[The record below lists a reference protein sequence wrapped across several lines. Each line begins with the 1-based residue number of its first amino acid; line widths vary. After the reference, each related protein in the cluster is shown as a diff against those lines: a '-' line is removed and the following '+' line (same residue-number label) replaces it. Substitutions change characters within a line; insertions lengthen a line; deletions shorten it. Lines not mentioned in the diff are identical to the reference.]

1 MKLKMCSVAI
11 ALSALFAQPFN
22 RAYPIGVTRTNR
34 RIATLMV
41 HTSPLDQAGTGD
53 AGGMNIY
60 VCEAAQN
67 MAAMGVEVDIF
78 TRRTNTE
85 VAAIVEVSPGVR
97 VIQLNVGPVSGV
109 TKEQLPNL
117 IPALAEEFKKA
128 LVATHYDV
136 IHSHYWISG
145 KVAMPVAKEL
155 NIPLVHTMHTMA
167 RVKNLNLAEGEMP
180 EPMIRVQGETQVV
193 AAADS
198 LIANT
203 DAEAASLVS
212 LYEACP
218 DNVSVVSP
226 GVNLKVFTAGAGKA
240 AAREFV
246 GLPKDAHIITFVGRI
261 QPHKGPEVL
270 IRAVAEMV
278 QHSPHLRPKLVTN
291 IIGGASGANQSEV
304 ERLKE
309 LTSWLGIDD
318 VVRFA
323 PPVARQDLPQ
333 WYRAADLVCV
343 PSYSESFGLV
353 ALEAQ
358 ACGTPVV
365 ATAVGGLR
373 TAVADGI
380 SGVLVDGHNPRAW
393 SSVLA
398 RLIQEPQRRVLLSMG
413 AVEHASHFGWDATSR
428 GTLDIYD
435 RVLSARVDAAKNIG

>member
-1 MKLKMCSVAI
+1 
-11 ALSALFAQPFN
+11 
-22 RAYPIGVTRTNR
+22 
-34 RIATLMV
+34 MV
-41 HTSPLDQAGTGD
+41 HTSPLDQPGAGD

-60 VCEAAQN
+60 VVESAER
-67 MAAMGVEVDIF
+67 MAAMGVSVDIF
-78 TRRTNTE
+78 TRRHNPDLPD
-85 VAAIVEVSPGVR
+85 VVELSPGVR
-97 VIQLNVGPVSGV
+97 VRHLNIGASSA
-109 TKEQLPNL
+109 TKEELPALFPNL
-117 IPALAEEFKKA
+117 SDAFSKVLETEK
-128 LVATHYDV
+128 YDV
-136 IHSHYWISG
+136 LHSHYWISG
-145 KVAMPVAKEL
+145 KVAMPVAKKFG
-155 NIPLVHTMHTMA
+155 IPLAHTMHTMA
-167 RVKNLNLAEGEMP
+167 RVKNMNLAEGERP
-180 EPMIRVQGETQVV
+180 EPMIRVQGETQIV
-193 AAADS
+193 AAADA

-226 GVNLKVFTAGAGKA
+226 GVDLYTFTAGSGRK
-240 AAREFV
+240 AAREAV
-246 GLPKDAHIITFVGRI
+246 GLPQDAHILAFVGRI

-270 IRAVAEMV
+270 IRAVAEMLN
-278 QHSPHLRPKLVTN
+278 HSPHLRPKLIT
-291 IIGGASGANQSEV
+291 IIMGGASGSGLGEV
-304 ERLKE
+304 ERLKD
-309 LTSWLGIDD
+309 LVSWLNISD
-318 VVRFA
+318 VVRFEN
-323 PPVARQDLPQ
+323 PVPRAQIPQ

-380 SGVLVDGHNPRAW
+380 SGVLVDGHDPRAW

-413 AVEHASHFGWDATSR
+413 AIEHASHFGWDATAR

-435 RVLSARVDAAKNIG
+435 RIIATSASARKIIG

>member
-1 MKLKMCSVAI
+1 
-11 ALSALFAQPFN
+11 
-22 RAYPIGVTRTNR
+22 
-34 RIATLMV
+34 MV
-41 HTSPLDQAGTGD
+41 HTSPLDQPGAGD

-60 VCEAAQN
+60 VVESAER
-67 MAAMGVEVDIF
+67 MAAMGVSVDIF
-78 TRRTNTE
+78 TRRHSPDLPD
-85 VAAIVEVSPGVR
+85 VVELSPGVR
-97 VIQLNVGPVSGV
+97 VRHLNIGANTA
-109 TKEQLPNL
+109 TKEELPALIPNL
-117 IPALAEEFKKA
+117 SDAFSKILEDEK
-128 LVATHYDV
+128 HDV
-136 IHSHYWISG
+136 LHSHYWISG
-145 KVAMPVAKEL
+145 KVAMPAAKKFG
-155 NIPLVHTMHTMA
+155 IPLAHTMHTMA
-167 RVKNLNLAEGEMP
+167 RVKNMNLAEGERP

-193 AAADS
+193 AAANA

-226 GVNLKVFTAGAGKA
+226 GVDLYTFTAGNGRK
-240 AAREFV
+240 AAREAI
-246 GLPKDAHIITFVGRI
+246 GLPQDAHILAFVGRI

-270 IRAVAEMV
+270 IRAVAEMLN
-278 QHSPHLRPKLVTN
+278 HSPHLRSKLITV
-291 IIGGASGANQSEV
+291 IMGGASGSGLGEV
-304 ERLKE
+304 ERLKD
-309 LTSWLGIDD
+309 LVSWLNISD
-318 VVRFA
+318 VVRFEN
-323 PPVARQDLPQ
+323 PVPRAQIPQ

-380 SGVLVDGHNPRAW
+380 SGVLVDGHDPRAW

-413 AVEHASHFGWDATSR
+413 AIEHASHFGWDATAR

-435 RVLSARVDAAKNIG
+435 RIIATSASARKIIG

>member
-1 MKLKMCSVAI
+1 
-11 ALSALFAQPFN
+11 
-22 RAYPIGVTRTNR
+22 
-34 RIATLMV
+34 MV

-60 VCEAAQN
+60 VCESAQK
-67 MAAMGVEVDIF
+67 MSEHGVAIDIF
-78 TRRTNTE
+78 TRRTNSE
-85 VAAIVEVSPGVR
+85 VADVVQISPGVR
-97 VIQLNVGPVSGV
+97 VIHLNVGPVEGV
-109 TKEQLPNL
+109 TKEQLPAL
-117 IPALAEEFKKA
+117 IPALSEEFKKA
-128 LVATHYDV
+128 LSGKDKYDV

-145 KVAMPVAKEL
+145 KVAMPVAQEL
-155 NIPLVHTMHTMA
+155 GIPLVHTMHTMA
-167 RVKNLNLAEGEMP
+167 RVKNLALAEGEVP

-193 AAADS
+193 AAADA

-226 GVNLKVFTAGAGKA
+226 GVNLSTFTPVSSKKA
-240 AAREFV
+240 VREKI
-246 GLPKDAHIITFVGRI
+246 GMPADAHIVTFVGRI

-270 IRAVAEMV
+270 IRAIAEMV
-278 QHSPHLRPKLVTN
+278 QHSPHLRPKLVAN
-291 IIGGASGANQSEV
+291 IVGGNSGANTEV

-309 LTSWLGIDD
+309 LSTWLGIGD
-318 VVRFA
+318 VIRFA
-323 PPVARQDLPQ
+323 PPVNRADLAD
-333 WYRAADLVCV
+333 WYRASDLVCV

-365 ATAVGGLR
+365 ASAVGGLR

-380 SGVLVDGHNPRAW
+380 SGVLVDGHDPRAW

-398 RLIQEPQRRVLLSMG
+398 RLLQEPQRRVLLSMG
-413 AVEHASHFGWDATSR
+413 AIEHASHFGWESTAR
-428 GTLDIYD
+428 GILDIYD
-435 RVLSARVDAAKNIG
+435 RVQSGAQSAKQIG

>member
-1 MKLKMCSVAI
+1 
-11 ALSALFAQPFN
+11 
-22 RAYPIGVTRTNR
+22 
-34 RIATLMV
+34 MV
-41 HTSPLDQAGTGD
+41 HTSPLDQPGAGD

-60 VCEAAQN
+60 VVESAER
-67 MAAMGVEVDIF
+67 MVAMGVSVDIF
-78 TRRTNTE
+78 TRRHSPDLPD
-85 VAAIVEVSPGVR
+85 IVELSPGVR
-97 VIQLNVGPVSGV
+97 VRHLNIGANSA
-109 TKEQLPNL
+109 TKEELPAL
-117 IPALAEEFKKA
+117 IPKISEVFSKVLENEK
-128 LVATHYDV
+128 YDV

-145 KVAMPVAKEL
+145 KVAMPVAKKFG
-155 NIPLVHTMHTMA
+155 IPLAHTMHTMA
-167 RVKNLNLAEGEMP
+167 RVKNMNLAEGERP

-193 AAADS
+193 AAADA

-212 LYEACP
+212 LYEECP
-218 DNVSVVSP
+218 DYVSVVSP
-226 GVNLKVFTAGAGKA
+226 GVDLYTFTTGNGRK
-240 AAREFV
+240 AAREAV
-246 GLPKDAHIITFVGRI
+246 GLPQDAHILAFVGRI

-270 IRAVAEMV
+270 IRAVAEMLN
-278 QHSPHLRPKLVTN
+278 HSPHLRPKLIT
-291 IIGGASGANQSEV
+291 IIMGGASGSGLGEV
-304 ERLKE
+304 ERLKD
-309 LTSWLGIDD
+309 LVSWLNISD
-318 VVRFA
+318 VVRFEN
-323 PPVARQDLPQ
+323 PVPRAQIPQ

-380 SGVLVDGHNPRAW
+380 SGVLVDGHDPRAW

-413 AVEHASHFGWDATSR
+413 AIEHASHFGWDATAR

-435 RVLSARVDAAKNIG
+435 RIIATSASARKIIG

>member
-1 MKLKMCSVAI
+1 
-11 ALSALFAQPFN
+11 
-22 RAYPIGVTRTNR
+22 
-34 RIATLMV
+34 MV
-41 HTSPLDQAGTGD
+41 HTSPLDQPGAGD

-60 VCEAAQN
+60 VVESAER
-67 MAAMGVEVDIF
+67 MAAMGVSVDIF
-78 TRRTNTE
+78 TRRHNPDLPD
-85 VAAIVEVSPGVR
+85 IVELSPGVR
-97 VIQLNVGPVSGV
+97 VRHLNIGAYNA
-109 TKEQLPNL
+109 TKEELPALIPNL
-117 IPALAEEFKKA
+117 SDAFSAVLETEK
-128 LVATHYDV
+128 YDV

-145 KVAMPVAKEL
+145 KVAMPVAKKFG
-155 NIPLVHTMHTMA
+155 IPLAHTMHTMA
-167 RVKNLNLAEGEMP
+167 RVKNVNLAEGERP

-193 AAADS
+193 AAADA

-226 GVNLKVFTAGAGKA
+226 GVDLYTFTVGSGRK
-240 AAREFV
+240 AAREAV
-246 GLPKDAHIITFVGRI
+246 GLPQDAHILAFVGRI

-270 IRAVAEMV
+270 IRAVAEMLN
-278 QHSPHLRPKLVTN
+278 HSPHLRTKLIT
-291 IIGGASGANQSEV
+291 IIMGGASGSGLGEV
-304 ERLKE
+304 ERLKD
-309 LTSWLGIDD
+309 LASWLNISD
-318 VVRFA
+318 VVRFEN
-323 PPVARQDLPQ
+323 PVPRAQIPQ

-380 SGVLVDGHNPRAW
+380 SGVLVDGHDPRAW

-413 AVEHASHFGWDATSR
+413 AIEHASHFGWDATAR

-435 RVLSARVDAAKNIG
+435 RIIATSASARKIIG

>member
-1 MKLKMCSVAI
+1 
-11 ALSALFAQPFN
+11 
-22 RAYPIGVTRTNR
+22 
-34 RIATLMV
+34 MV

-60 VCEAAQN
+60 VVEAAQN
-67 MAAMGVEVDIF
+67 MAAQGVKVDIF
-78 TRRTNTE
+78 TRRTNSKIADVVD
-85 VAAIVEVSPGVR
+85 VAPGVR
-97 VIQLNVGPVSGV
+97 VIQLNVGPVTGV
-109 TKEQLPNL
+109 TKEQLPKM
-117 IPALAEEFKKA
+117 IPDLSLAFKEALSRDS
-128 LVATHYDV
+128 YDV

-145 KVAMPVAKEL
+145 KVAMPVAKDL

-167 RVKNLNLAEGEMP
+167 RVKNLNLAEGETP
-180 EPMIRVQGETQVV
+180 EPMIRVQGETQIV
-193 AAADS
+193 AAADA
-198 LIANT
+198 LVANT

-226 GVNLKVFTAGAGKA
+226 GVNLKVFTPGAGRA
-240 AAREFV
+240 AAREIV
-246 GLPKDAHIITFVGRI
+246 NLDKDAHIITFVGRI

-270 IRAVAEMV
+270 IRSIAELV
-278 QHSPHLRPKLVTN
+278 SHSPHLRTKLIVN

-309 LTSWLGIDD
+309 LTTWLGIDD

-323 PPVARQDLPQ
+323 PPIPREDLPN
-333 WYRAADLVCV
+333 WYRASDLVCV

-380 SGVLVDGHNPRAW
+380 SGVLVDGHDPRAW

-398 RLIQEPQRRVLLSMG
+398 RLLQEPQRRVLLSMG

-435 RVLSARVDAAKNIG
+435 RVLSARADVKKNIG

>member
-1 MKLKMCSVAI
+1 
-11 ALSALFAQPFN
+11 
-22 RAYPIGVTRTNR
+22 
-34 RIATLMV
+34 
-41 HTSPLDQAGTGD
+41 
-53 AGGMNIY
+53 
-60 VCEAAQN
+60 
-67 MAAMGVEVDIF
+67 MGVSVDIF
-78 TRRTNTE
+78 TRRHSPDLPD
-85 VAAIVEVSPGVR
+85 VVELSPGVR
-97 VIQLNVGPVSGV
+97 VRHLNIGANSA
-109 TKEQLPNL
+109 TKEELPALIPNL
-117 IPALAEEFKKA
+117 SDAFSKVIENEK
-128 LVATHYDV
+128 YDV
-136 IHSHYWISG
+136 LHSHYWISG
-145 KVAMPVAKEL
+145 KVAMPAAKKFG
-155 NIPLVHTMHTMA
+155 IPLAHTMHTMA
-167 RVKNLNLAEGEMP
+167 RVKNMNLAEGERP

-193 AAADS
+193 AAANA

-226 GVNLKVFTAGAGKA
+226 GVDLYTFTAGSGRT
-240 AAREFV
+240 AAREAV
-246 GLPKDAHIITFVGRI
+246 GLPQDAHILAFVGRI

-270 IRAVAEMV
+270 IRAVAEMLS
-278 QHSPHLRPKLVTN
+278 HSPHLRPKLIT
-291 IIGGASGANQSEV
+291 IIMGGASGSGLGEV
-304 ERLKE
+304 ERLKD
-309 LTSWLGIDD
+309 LVSWLNISD
-318 VVRFA
+318 VVRFEN
-323 PPVARQDLPQ
+323 PVPRAQIPQ

-380 SGVLVDGHNPRAW
+380 SGVLVDGHDPRAW

-413 AVEHASHFGWDATSR
+413 AIEHASHFGWDATAR

-435 RVLSARVDAAKNIG
+435 RIIATSASAASARKIIG

>member
-1 MKLKMCSVAI
+1 MK
-11 ALSALFAQPFN
+11 
-22 RAYPIGVTRTNR
+22 GH
-34 RIATLMV
+34 IATLMV
-41 HTSPLDQAGTGD
+41 HTSPLDQPGAGD

-60 VCEAAQN
+60 VAEGAKR
-67 MAAMGVEVDIF
+67 MAAMGVKVDIF
-78 TRRTNTE
+78 TRRNHADLPDT
-85 VAAIVEVSPGVR
+85 VELAPGVTVR
-97 VIQLNVGPVSGV
+97 HLDAGPIEGV
-109 TKEQLPNL
+109 TKEELPQY
-117 IPALAEEFKKA
+117 IPALARQFTSA
-128 LVATHYDV
+128 LEGTTAYDV

-167 RVKNLNLAEGEMP
+167 RVKNLNLAEGETP
-180 EPMIRVQGETQVV
+180 EPMIRVQGETQIV
-193 AAADS
+193 AAADA
-198 LIANT
+198 LVANT

-226 GVNLKVFTAGAGKA
+226 GVNLKVFTPGAGRA
-240 AAREFV
+240 AAREIV
-246 GLPKDAHIITFVGRI
+246 GLDKDAHIITFMGRI
-261 QPHKGPEVL
+261 PPHKGPEVL
-270 IRAVAEMV
+270 IRSIAELV
-278 QHSPHLRPKLVTN
+278 SHSPHLRTKLIVN

-309 LTSWLGIDD
+309 LTTWLGIDD

-323 PPVARQDLPQ
+323 PPVLREELPN
-333 WYRAADLVCV
+333 WYRASDLVCV

-380 SGVLVDGHNPRAW
+380 SGVLVDGHDPRAW

-398 RLIQEPQRRVLLSMG
+398 RLLQEPQRRVLLSMG

-435 RVLSARVDAAKNIG
+435 RVLTARADVKKNIG

>member
-1 MKLKMCSVAI
+1 
-11 ALSALFAQPFN
+11 
-22 RAYPIGVTRTNR
+22 
-34 RIATLMV
+34 MV
-41 HTSPLDQAGTGD
+41 HTSPLDQPGAGD

-60 VCEAAQN
+60 VVESAER
-67 MAAMGVEVDIF
+67 MAAMGVSLDIF
-78 TRRTNTE
+78 TRRHNPDLPD
-85 VAAIVEVSPGVR
+85 VVEISSGVR
-97 VIQLNVGPVSGV
+97 VRHLNIGACSA
-109 TKEQLPNL
+109 TKEELPALIPNL
-117 IPALAEEFKKA
+117 SEAFSKVLESEK
-128 LVATHYDV
+128 YDV
-136 IHSHYWISG
+136 LHSHYWISG
-145 KVAMPVAKEL
+145 KVAMPVAKKFG
-155 NIPLVHTMHTMA
+155 IPLAHTMHTMA
-167 RVKNLNLAEGEMP
+167 RVKNMNLAEGERP

-193 AAADS
+193 AAADA

-226 GVNLKVFTAGAGKA
+226 GVDLYTFTAGSGRK
-240 AAREFV
+240 AAREAI
-246 GLPKDAHIITFVGRI
+246 GLPQDAHILAFVGRI

-270 IRAVAEMV
+270 IRAVAEMLN
-278 QHSPHLRPKLVTN
+278 HSPHLRPKLITV
-291 IIGGASGANQSEV
+291 IMGGASGSGLGEV
-304 ERLKE
+304 ERLKD
-309 LTSWLGIDD
+309 LVSWLNISD
-318 VVRFA
+318 VVRFEN
-323 PPVARQDLPQ
+323 PVPRAQIPQ

-380 SGVLVDGHNPRAW
+380 SGVLVDGHDPRAW

-413 AVEHASHFGWDATSR
+413 AIEHASHFGWDATAR

-435 RVLSARVDAAKNIG
+435 RIIATSASARKIIG